1 MIGDQISWELYQAQA
16 HLEKAH
22 DAAPE
27 FDLMWFVEEALGN
40 VRSGLERLREI
51 EQEENPPSLTSEEL
65 KRFRG
70 EPLGVFV
77 IEDVPHIAR
86 SPIEIPPV
94 KITGSPRRRA
104 LLELRKNTATGVSVI
119 WGATVATVLVILLAL
134 LWVLFEEGVIGW

>member
-22 DAAPE
+22 DAAPD

-51 EQEENPPSLTSEEL
+51 EQEENPPSEDR
-65 KRFRG
+65 KGFRPN
-70 EPLGVFV
+70 PLGVFV
-77 IEDVPHIAR
+77 IEDVPHIAH

-104 LLELRKNTATGVSVI
+104 LLALRKNAATGVSVI
-119 WGATVATVLVILLAL
+119 WGATITTVLLVISGVLL
-134 LWVLFEEGVIGW
+134 VLTRAGVIGW